1 MKKELFNLTNPQKS
15 ILLTEEFYKGTNINN
30 ICGTAII
37 EDKVDFELL
46 KKAMNIFVKNHD
58 SFNIKL
64 VLDNNEIKQ
73 YLDDIADIDVEI
85 VELNS
90 KDDIATLEETMLNHV
105 FDIYNGDLFAMKIFK
120 LKDASGGFIVNVHHL
135 FGDSWSLGIVAND
148 IVRIY
153 SCLLNGEEV
162 TNDNFSYID
171 YIYSEKEYFE
181 SAKYCKDKEYWNSIF
196 NTIPEQATIPSH
208 LPEVND
214 NFDCTAC
221 RKMFNIDNKLMAKI
235 NDFCKLNHVSVFNFF
250 MAVYSI
256 YIGRVSNL
264 DDFVI
269 GTPILNRTNFKE
281 KNTTGMFIN
290 TAPLRVNIDGNLSF
304 KSFVENIAKDSLGML
319 RHQKYYYQNILED
332 LRRDNPNLPNLYNVL
347 ISYQITNANTQ
358 RDVNYS
364 TRWSFNGNI
373 GDDIDIHLFDLNG
386 TGSINVAYDYKTS
399 KYEDSDISD
408 MHERILHVIW
418 QILERDNI
426 CLKDIEIVT
435 TKEKY
440 DILYKFNSTEA
451 DYPHDKTIV
460 DLFEEQVEK
469 TPDNIAIVFEDQKL
483 TYKELNEK
491 ANRLANY
498 ILSYNIK
505 KEDTIAIFLDK
516 SLEMIVAMLATLK
529 VGSCYLPIDIYYPKS
544 RIDYM
549 LKDANAKLILSLA
562 SNSKLIDSDINI
574 VNIDLNGE
582 LYQNISANFSCP
594 YNSLPSDL
602 AYIMYT
608 SGSTGNPKGV
618 MIEQKSIVRLV
629 KNTNFISFQ
638 DNDRILQ
645 TGSIVFDACTF
656 EIWASLLN
664 GLELYIIKKD
674 DLLTISTFEK
684 FLHDNKISIL
694 WLTAPLFNQICEQNP
709 KIFHNVRCLLT
720 GGDVL
725 SCKHINA
732 VKLANPNLTIIN
744 GYGPTENTTFSCCF
758 PISDTFKDSIP
769 IGGPIANSSCY
780 VVSSD
785 GNLQPVGVP
794 GELWVGG
801 HGVARGYL
809 NRTDLTKEKFII
821 NPFGNGNL
829 YKTGDLVKW
838 LPGGI
843 IQFIGRIDNQV
854 KIRGFRVELNEIN
867 AKILQF
873 SNIKESITLIH
884 TNKNGKFICTYVVFK
899 SGNDVSGLKN
909 FLKTCLPAYMI
920 PTFIIP
926 LNTLPINTNGKV
938 DKNKLP
944 KIDSYIEDKNVIKL
958 STPTEVKLAE
968 IWKNILNINTISAN
982 DNFFEIGGDS
992 LFAIKTSAN
1001 ISSTFKIDLT
1011 VSDIFK
1017 YPILKDLASYLDSC
1031 KSTYNMLNIKKCST
1045 LDYYPISSAQKRIYY
1060 ASRLDTNSILYNI
1073 AGGIIINK
1081 LLDVNKLQ
1089 NCLNSLINRHDAL
1102 RTHFTIHDNN
1112 VVQIIDNKINFK
1124 LDLEVANTDN
1134 LNEIYNNFVQPF
1146 DLSRGPLFRAKLVT
1160 LKDNKMLLLID
1171 MHHTISDGTSLS
1183 ILLQELCDLYNGNTL
1198 PEKQLDYKDFTL
1210 WEKEQFKKDEFNSLK
1225 DFWVNQFTDEIP
1237 LLNMPTSYSRPS
1249 IQSFEGCNYH
1259 TSLSKD
1265 VFEKVSK
1272 VSKNLGVTPYML
1284 MLSCYYILLSKYS
1297 SNDDIVVGTPIVG
1310 RELPELSNMLGMFV
1324 NTLALRSKV
1333 DSSTNFN
1340 DFANSIKNYCLDC
1353 FSHQAYPFDE
1363 LVKELNIKRDTTR
1376 NPLFDVMF
1384 VYQNNGYPKIDFKDT
1399 NVEYFIPDNNV
1410 SKFDLTLEV
1419 IPVDNEYSLRFEYC
1433 TKLFDKDFIE
1443 RLSSHY
1449 INILTAILENT
1460 NIKIADID
1468 MLSENEKNQILYDF
1482 NNTKMDYP
1490 QNKTISQL
1498 FEEQV
1503 EKTPN
1508 NIAVVFEDK
1517 KLTYRELNE
1526 KANSLAWC
1534 LKENNICSNDIVA
1547 ISMDRSLEVLISML
1561 AILKTGAAYLP
1572 IDPTYPNSRIEYII
1586 DDSKIKMLLT
1596 KKELLQRFINIPC
1609 VFSVDIN
1616 ECTIYNTYPTK
1627 NLNNSV
1633 NPDDLAYL
1641 IYTSGSTGNPKGVMI
1656 TNRNVN
1662 NFINA
1667 TNKEIEFEKY
1677 KSIVSVTTMCF
1688 DIFVLE
1694 TLLPLKYGL
1703 TIVLASDQAQN
1714 MPILLNEICLNNNVE
1729 MLQTTPS
1736 KMGLLISDNSS
1747 IEYVKHV
1754 KCIML
1759 GGEPLNENILAK
1771 LKQITN
1777 AKIYNMY
1784 GPTETTVWSTIKDM
1798 TNTDNIT
1805 IGKPI
1810 GNTQIYI
1817 LDKDL
1822 NPVPIGVSGELYIGG
1837 SGVTNG
1843 YLNRNTLTKEK
1854 FIVSPFN
1861 NNSIIYN
1868 TGDLASWNNN
1878 GEINCLGRADFQ
1890 VKIRGLRIELGE
1902 IEKQI
1907 LQYPDINNAVVCVKS
1922 DQLSRDFLCGYF
1934 TSKSRISIS
1943 ELKDYLGKFL
1953 PNYMIPTFLIQ
1964 LKDFKYTPNAKIDRK
1979 ALPMP
1984 KINNNNSIITAET
1997 PNEVKILDIF
2007 ENLLGVSP
2015 ISITDNFFEIG
2026 GDSILALKLQVE
2038 LLNNNI
2044 DISYADIFK
2053 YNTVKDLALKIDSN
2067 NNKPVIKD
2075 TNYDTNLNEIL
2086 KLNSLE
2092 YANLNY
2098 KPLQNVLLPG
2108 ATGFLGAH
2116 ILDNLLT
2123 NTKANIYC
2131 LVRKDTNIS
2140 VMEKFLNRLHYYFGN
2155 KYDKLI
2161 DNRIFIIESDV
2172 TKENLGLSDSAIK
2185 KLFTSIQCVINS
2197 VAIVKHYGYYSEFER
2212 INVNVVK
2219 NLVKYC
2225 KEFGKKFIQISTI
2238 SVSGN
2243 TLTDLAIDSNSFDT
2257 DVEFNENCLNIA
2269 QSLENIYVRS
2279 KYEAE
2284 KFILQEIYYHALDA
2298 LILRIGNITNRFSDG
2313 LFQPNKQENAFMH
2326 RLKALLEIK
2335 AIPENLLEN
2344 YCEFSPVDCVADAVV
2359 RAIQYVDKPI
2369 NILHI
2374 YNQNH
2379 VLIKNLIQLLYEYN
2393 IKVIPNDDFKKLI
2406 KQKLENTKNNQSL
2419 SYILNDFDKD
2429 FNLVYDSRIKI
2440 KNDFSKHVLSKSG
2453 FNWPI
2458 IDKDYIDKLLKNY

>member
-1 MKKELFNLTNPQKS
+1 MEKELFNLTNPQKS

-37 EDKVDFELL
+37 EDIVNFDLL

-58 SFNIKL
+58 SFNMKL
-64 VLDNNEIKQ
+64 ILDNNEIKQ
-73 YLDDIADIDVEI
+73 YLDDITDIDVEV
-85 VELNS
+85 VELAS
-90 KDDIATLEETMLNHV
+90 KDDISKLENTMLNHV

-120 LKDASGGFIVNVHHL
+120 LQDNSGGFIVNVHHL

-153 SCLLNGEEV
+153 SCLLNGEEI
-162 TNDNFSYID
+162 TNDNYSYID
-171 YIYSEKEYFE
+171 YIYSEKEYLE
-181 SAKYCKDKEYWNSIF
+181 SAKYIKDKEYWHSIF

-208 LPEVND
+208 LPEVSG
-214 NFDCTAC
+214 NFDCKAC
-221 RKMFNIDNKLMAKI
+221 RKMFNIDNKLMDKI
-235 NDFCKLNHVSVFNFF
+235 TDFCKLNRVSVFNFF

-290 TAPLRVNIDGNLSF
+290 TAPLRVNIDSGLSF

-332 LRRDNPNLPNLYNVL
+332 LRKDNPNLPNLYNVL
-347 ISYQITNANTQ
+347 ISYQITNANVQ

-364 TRWSFNGNI
+364 TCWSFNGNI

-386 TGSINVAYDYKTS
+386 TGSINIAYDYKVS
-399 KYEDSDISD
+399 KYEETDISD
-408 MHERILHVIW
+408 MHERILHIIW
-418 QILERDNI
+418 QILERDNV

-435 TKEKY
+435 AKEKY
-440 DILYKFNSTEA
+440 DILYKFNSISSDFLDNDTIIELFEKQVQIC
-451 DYPHDKTIV
+451 PDKT
-460 DLFEEQVEK
+460 
-469 TPDNIAIVFEDQKL
+469 AAVFYDTKL
-483 TYKELNEK
+483 TYRELNEK
-491 ANRLANY
+491 ANKLANY
-498 ILSYNIK
+498 LLSYSIK
-505 KEDTIAIFLDK
+505 NEDVIAIFLDK
-516 SLEMIVAMLATLK
+516 SLEMIVSMLAILK
-529 VGSCYLPIDIYYPKS
+529 VGACYLPVDINYPKS
-544 RIDYM
+544 RINYM
-549 LKDANAKLILSLA
+549 LKDSNVKLILA
-562 SNSKLIDSDINI
+562 STSTSSLIDTNINI
-574 VNIDLNGE
+574 LNMDE
-582 LYQNISANFSCP
+582 NFYEECSNVSSFC
-594 YNSLPSDL
+594 NTTSSNL

-618 MIEQKSIVRLV
+618 MIEQKSIIRLV
-629 KNTNFISFQ
+629 KDSNFISFN

-674 DLLTISTFEK
+674 DLLTISSFDK

-709 KIFHNVRCLLT
+709 TVFNNVRCLLT

-725 SCKHINA
+725 SCKHINM
-732 VKLANPNLTIIN
+732 VKNANPNLTVIN

-758 PISDTFKDSIP
+758 TVNDTYTTSIP
-769 IGGPIANSSCY
+769 IGKPITNSSCY
-780 VVSSD
+780 VVSKS
-785 GNLQPVGVP
+785 GNLQPANIP

-809 NRTDLTKEKFII
+809 NNNNLTEEKFIK
-821 NPFGNGNL
+821 NPFGDGVL

-838 LPGGI
+838 LSDGNI
-843 IQFIGRIDNQV
+843 EFIGRIDNQV

-867 AKILQF
+867 SKILQF
-873 SNIKESITLIH
+873 PNIKESTTLI
-884 TNKNGKFICTYVVFK
+884 TSNNNDKFICAYVVFK
-899 SGNDVSGLKN
+899 SNNDVSALKD
-909 FLKTCLPAYMI
+909 FLKTCLPSYMI

-926 LNTLPINTNGKV
+926 LSVLPINTNGKV
-938 DKNKLP
+938 DKHKLP
-944 KIDSYIEDKNVIKL
+944 EIDLYVESENIIEL
-958 STPTEVKLAE
+958 STPTQHMLAK
-968 IWKNILNINTISAN
+968 IWKDILNINMIGAN
-982 DNFFEIGGDS
+982 YNFFEIGGDS
-992 LFAIKTSAN
+992 LLAIKLSAH
-1001 ISSTFKIDLT
+1001 ISSNFKVNLS

-1017 YPILKDLASYLDSC
+1017 YPVLSDLANYLDSC
-1031 KSTYNMLNIKKCST
+1031 TLTQDIFSIKKCNQ
-1045 LDYYPISSAQKRIYY
+1045 LDYYPLSSAQKRIYY
-1060 ASRLDTNSILYNI
+1060 ASILDTNSTLYNI
-1073 AGGIIINK
+1073 AGGIIVNK

-1089 NCLNSLINRHDAL
+1089 DCLNTLINRHDAL
-1102 RTHFTIHDNN
+1102 RTHFTIQDDE
-1112 VVQIIDNKINFK
+1112 VVQIINNRIDFK
-1124 LDLEVANTDN
+1124 LDLETSNTDN
-1134 LNEIYNNFVQPF
+1134 LNDIYSNFVQPF
-1146 DLSRGPLFRAKLVT
+1146 NLSNAPLFRAKLVN
-1160 LKDNKMLLLID
+1160 LNNNRMLFLID
-1171 MHHTISDGTSLS
+1171 MHHIISDGTSLS

-1198 PEKQLDYKDFTL
+1198 PEKQIDYKDFAL
-1210 WEKEQFKKDEFNSLK
+1210 WENEQFNKDEFNNLK
-1225 DFWVNQFTDEIP
+1225 NFWLNQFKDEIP
-1237 LLNMPTSYSRPS
+1237 LLNMPTTYARPS
-1249 IQSFEGCNYH
+1249 VQSFEGCNYH
-1259 TSLSKD
+1259 TILSKD
-1265 VFEKVSK
+1265 IFEKINTVSK
-1272 VSKNLGVTPYML
+1272 SLGITPYML

-1297 SNDDIVVGTPIVG
+1297 SQDDIIVGTPIVG
-1310 RELPELSNMLGMFV
+1310 RELSELSNMLGMFV

-1333 DSSTNFN
+1333 DSSVN
-1340 DFANSIKNYCLDC
+1340 FANFANLIKDYCLDC
-1353 FSHQAYPFDE
+1353 FGHQSYPFDK
-1363 LVKELNIKRDTTR
+1363 LVKELNIKRDTSR

-1384 VYQNNGYPKIDFKDT
+1384 IYQNNGYPKIDFKGT

-1410 SKFDLTLEV
+1410 AKFDLTLEV
-1419 IPVDNEYSLRFEYC
+1419 IPVNDEYSIRFEYC
-1433 TKLFDKDFIE
+1433 TKLFDEDFIK

-1449 INILTAILENT
+1449 INILNAVLKNT

-1468 MLSENEKNQILYDF
+1468 MLSEDEKNQILYDF

-1490 QNKTISQL
+1490 CDKTIAEL

-1503 EKTPN
+1503 EKTPD

-1517 KLTYRELNE
+1517 KLTYKELNE
-1526 KANSLAWC
+1526 KANSLAWY
-1534 LKENNICSNDIVA
+1534 LKENNIGRDNIIA
-1547 ISMDRSLEVLISML
+1547 ISMERSLEVLICML

-1586 DDSKIKMLLT
+1586 KDSAVKMLLT
-1596 KKELLQRFINIPC
+1596 KDHLLQNFKNIP
-1609 VFSVDIN
+1609 FTLSVDLTNCI
-1616 ECTIYNTYPTK
+1616 IYNTYPTK
-1627 NLNNSV
+1627 NLNTSV
-1633 NPDDLAYL
+1633 NPNDLAYL

-1662 NFINA
+1662 NFTSA
-1667 TNKEIEFEKY
+1667 TCQKIQFNKY
-1677 KSIVSVTTMCF
+1677 SSIVSVTTMCF

-1694 TLLPLKYGL
+1694 TLLPLEYGL
-1703 TIVLASDQAQN
+1703 TIVLANDVAQN
-1714 MPILLNEICLNNNVE
+1714 MPALLNEICLNNNVE

-1736 KMGLLISDNSS
+1736 KMELLISNNSS
-1747 IEYVKHV
+1747 IEYVKHL

-1759 GGEPLNENILAK
+1759 GGEPLNEIILAK
-1771 LKQITN
+1771 LKKLTK

-1805 IGKPI
+1805 IGRPI
-1810 GNTQIYI
+1810 GNTQVYI
-1817 LDKDL
+1817 LDKAL
-1822 NPVPIGVSGELYIGG
+1822 NPVPIGVSGELYIAG

-1854 FIVSPFN
+1854 FILSPFN

-1868 TGDLASWNNN
+1868 TGDLASWNDN

-1922 DQLSRDFLCGYF
+1922 DQLNRDFLCGYF

-2007 ENLLGVSP
+2007 ENLLGISP

-2053 YNTVKDLALKIDSN
+2053 YNTVKDLALKIDSDN
-2067 NNKPVIKD
+2067 SKPVIKD
-2075 TNYDTNLNEIL
+2075 NNYDTNLNEIL

-2092 YANLNY
+2092 YANLDY

-2155 KYDKLI
+2155 KYDGLI
-2161 DNRIFIIESDV
+2161 DNRIFVIESDV
-2172 TKENLGLSDSAIK
+2172 TKENLGLSDSVIK

-2225 KEFGKKFIQISTI
+2225 KEFHKKFIQISTI

-2243 TLTDLAIDSNSFDT
+2243 TLTDLAIDTNSFES
-2257 DVEFNENCLNIA
+2257 DVEFDENCLNIA

-2326 RLKALLEIK
+2326 RIKALIEIK

-2359 RAIQYVDKPI
+2359 HAIQYVNKPI

-2379 VLIKNLIQLLYEYN
+2379 VLIKDLLQLLSEYN
-2393 IKVIPNDDFKKLI
+2393 IKIISNNAFRKLI
-2406 KQKLENTKNNQSL
+2406 KDTLIDAKSSKSL

-2440 KNDFSKHVLSKSG
+2440 KNDFSKHVLSEAG